1 MRVRVAPRWWMWSLA
16 ALVLAADQASKAWVV
31 ANLIPNVST
40 DVFPWLRPIASFTY
54 VTNRGVAFGLL
65 PQLGDVFTV
74 FGVLIIA
81 AILVLQRSLQDE
93 SDWVYAALGLQI
105 GGAIGNVL
113 DRLFRGQVVDFI
125 DLNFWPMQSWPISN
139 VADVC
144 IVLGVIVL
152 LVSSALWGHRPE
164 AAKGQPAVASA
175 VTSSLEE
182 TQPLAAEDAAP
193 QVLEHENVEA

>member
-31 ANLIPNVST
+31 AHLIPNVPT

-65 PQLGDVFTV
+65 PQFGDVFTI

-81 AILVLQRSLQDE
+81 AILVFQRSLQDE
-93 SDWVYAALGLQI
+93 SAWVYAALGLQI
-105 GGAIGNVL
+105 GGAMGNVL

-144 IVLGVIVL
+144 IVLGVMVL
-152 LVSSALWGHRPE
+152 LVSSALWERRSE
-164 AAKGQPAVASA
+164 AAKGQPAAASA
-175 VTSSLEE
+175 VASSLEE

-193 QVLEHENVEA
+193 QGLEHENVEA

>member
-1 MRVRVAPRWWMWSLA
+1 MRLRISPRWWMWGFA

-31 ANLIPNVST
+31 ANLIPNVPT
-40 DVFPWLRPIASFTY
+40 DVLPWLRPIASFTY

-81 AILVLQRSLQDE
+81 AILVFQRSLQDE
-93 SDWVYAALGLQI
+93 SAWVYVALGLQI

-152 LVSSALWGHRPE
+152 LVSSALWERRTE
-164 AAKGQPAVASA
+164 TDKVQSAATPAVASSLA
-175 VTSSLEE
+175 ETSLL
-182 TQPLAAEDAAP
+182 TAEDTP
-193 QVLEHENVEA
+193 SQVLEHENVEA